1 MHESKN
7 TGIPFGKPDRVS
19 VFPCCRGRKGEKAI
33 VRTVAAIAFTGL
45 SLIASATAEAREI
58 RVGTPAEITAAMAAA
73 QPGDTLTMTSG
84 VWSNASVVFAGNG
97 TQNAPIMLRA
107 EAPGAVSME
116 GSSTLRIGGTYLVV
130 DGLSFRNGYSP
141 SGGVIEFR
149 YNGLESRYCRLTN
162 TSIVDYN
169 PANAA
174 TDYKWISLYGSYN
187 RVDHCSL
194 KGKTHVGT
202 TLVVW
207 LSATPNYHRIDHNH
221 FGLRPPLGVNG
232 GETIRVGT
240 SDWSMYDS
248 YTVVEQNLFEECNG
262 EAEIISSKSC
272 GNIYRNN
279 TFRRCQGALTLRHG
293 NRCLVEGNFFF
304 GEGVSNTG
312 GIRVIGEDHRVQ
324 NNYLTGLK
332 GTGYRATIAVMN
344 GKPNSLLNEYYQ
356 VKRASIVFN
365 TLVGNS
371 SSIDVG
377 VGKSTDLTLPP
388 EDCVIANMVV
398 TSTSGPLVRFT
409 DTPLNLRWEGNVF
422 YGASLGITQPGG
434 IVIADPQLAAADP
447 YGLRRPGALSPVLDA
462 AVGTYDTVTQDMDG
476 QDRSGLKDIGAD
488 EVSALPV
495 LHVPLTAADVG
506 PVSPV
511 TAVGPEHSS
520 LNPGDGRAIPEDDI
534 LYPPYPNPFN
544 PETTLR
550 FAAAGSGHAALDVY
564 SVSGE
569 HVAALFRGAV
579 AGGQVATVV
588 FDASGLASG
597 VYVLVLTR
605 GTSRAVQRMVLTR

>member
-1 MHESKN
+1 MAAA
-7 TGIPFGKPDRVS
+7 GVS
-19 VFPCCRGRKGEKAI
+19 LMASN
-33 VRTVAAIAFTGL
+33 VAG
-45 SLIASATAEAREI
+45 AREI
-58 RVGTPAEITAAMAAA
+58 RVGSPAEITAAMATA
-73 QPGDTLTMTSG
+73 QPGDTLTMTGG
-84 VWSNASVVFAGNG
+84 VWNNATVVFAGNG
-97 TQNAPIMLRA
+97 TQGAPITLRA
-107 EAPGAVSME
+107 ETPGAVSLE
-116 GSSTLRIGGTYLVV
+116 GTSTLRIGGTHLVV

-149 YNGLESRYCRLTN
+149 YNGLESRSCRLTN

-174 TDYKWISLYGSYN
+174 TDYKWISLYGSHN
-187 RVDHCSL
+187 RVDHCYL
-194 KGKTHVGT
+194 KGKTHSGT

-272 GNIYRNN
+272 GNIYRYN

-356 VKRASIVFN
+356 VKRAAIVFN
-365 TLVGNS
+365 TLVGNT
-371 SSIDVG
+371 SSIDIG

-388 EDCVIANMVV
+388 ESCVVANTVV
-398 TSTSGPLVRFT
+398 TSTTGPLVRFT
-409 DTPLNLRWEGNVF
+409 DTPLNLTWEGNMF
-422 YGASLGITQPGG
+422 YGASLGITQPAG
-434 IVIADPQLAAADP
+434 IVIADPQLAAPDAH
-447 YGLRRPGALSPVLDA
+447 GLRRPGTLSPVLDA
-462 AVGTYDTVTQDMDG
+462 AAGTYDTVTQDMDG
-476 QDRSGLKDIGAD
+476 QNRVGLKDIGAD
-488 EVSALPV
+488 EVSSLPV
-495 LHVPLTAADVG
+495 LNVPLTAADVG
-506 PVSPV
+506 PVSPL
-511 TAVGPEHSS
+511 TAVAPDRASPF
-520 LNPGDGRAIPEDDI
+520 PGDGRMLPGDDI

-550 FAAAGSGHAALDVY
+550 FTAAAGGHAVLDVY
-564 SVSGE
+564 GVSGA
-569 HVAALFRGAV
+569 HVATLFRGEV
-579 AGGQVATVV
+579 AGGEDTTVRFDGSRLAT
-588 FDASGLASG
+588 G

-605 GTSRAVQRMVLTR
+605 GPNRAVQRMVLTR